1 METNKKELFFK
12 CLDEINAKIDQ
23 YQSRMDQIKQSMDA
37 NGIKTDYDEDNKGE
51 MLSDFERHTEH
62 LSEAQEM
69 KETLQ
74 KVDPQLTNKAV
85 GFGSV
90 VETDERYYFI
100 AVPLGEINM
109 DTGNTIYAISTDAP
123 IYEVLQNKKE
133 GDTFT
138 FNDKEHTIK
147 GVA

>member
-1 METNKKELFFK
+1 MQTNKKELFFK
-12 CLDEINAKIDQ
+12 CLDEINDKIDQ

-37 NGIKTDYDEDNKGE
+37 NDIKTDYDEDNKGE
-51 MLSDFERHTEH
+51 MLSDFEKHATH

-74 KVDPQLTNKAV
+74 KVDPQLENEAV
-85 GFGSV
+85 GFGSI

-100 AVPLGEINM
+100 AVPLGEISM
-109 DTGNTIYAISTDAP
+109 DAGSNIYAISTDAP
-123 IYEVLQNKKE
+123 IYKSLQGKKA
-133 GDTFT
+133 GDSFT

-147 GVA
+147 SIS